1 MARTQETASAPLSVR
16 RIIALCCAGGLLDGF
31 DLLIMGA
38 ALLALVPHYHLSGV
52 ETGVITSLP
61 YIGAAVGALA
71 AGRLNDRFG
80 RRLIYMFDVMLFI
93 VLGVLL
99 ALSQTVW
106 QLAVLRFLIG
116 IAIGF
121 DMPTGSSMIAE
132 FSPRKLRGT
141 FTAMMNT
148 AWLLGGSLGGFVGF
162 VLFRGFGEDAW
173 RWMFAAAVVPAV
185 IILAL
190 RAQLPESPHW
200 LRAAGRTAEAEQVEA
215 RLPTELTS
223 EQAPPGSPRRER
235 ADRGSWREVFV
246 RPHRGRV
253 AFFSVYWLWQALIT
267 AAPFTYTALIFS
279 SLVDLSKPG
288 AILLSATLLLVYVVA
303 SLACQF
309 LVLDR
314 FGRKPLAIGACIIAG
329 MTGIPVALLQH
340 SPVPLVLFFA
350 LSITA
355 SQMVTIP
362 FWPWSVEQLPTRIRA
377 TGQSIGSASNKFGLF
392 LGTMIFPPAVI
403 GAIGWRPMFLGYAI
417 GFLGLALFTALV
429 GKETRGRDLE
439 SLELDDSPVR

>member
-1 MARTQETASAPLSVR
+1 MSQTRQSTASTLSLR
-16 RIIALCCAGGLLDGF
+16 RIVALCCAGGLLDGF

-38 ALLALVPHYHLSGV
+38 ALLALVPHYGLSGSQ
-52 ETGVITSLP
+52 TGLITAVP
-61 YIGAAVGALA
+61 YIGAAIGALV

-80 RRLIYMFDVMLFI
+80 RRLVYLFDVMLFV

-106 QLAVLRFLIG
+106 QLAILRFLIG
-116 IAIGF
+116 VAIGF

-132 FSPRKLRGT
+132 FSPPKLRGR

-162 VLFRGFGEDAW
+162 FLFRAFGEEAW
-173 RWMFAAAVVPAV
+173 RWMFAAGVVPAL

-200 LRAAGRTAEAEQVEA
+200 LRAVGRIEQAAQVEA
-215 RLPTELTS
+215 KLPAEIRAAAAA
-223 EQAPPGSPRRER
+223 APPPS
-235 ADRGSWREVFV
+235 RGSWREVFA
-246 RPHRGRV
+246 RKYRGKV

-279 SLVDLSKPG
+279 SLVELSEPG
-288 AILLSATLLLVYVVA
+288 SILLSATLLLIYVIA

-309 LVLDR
+309 FILDR
-314 FGRKPLAIGACIIAG
+314 HGRKPLAVGACLLAG
-329 MTGIPVALLQH
+329 VTGIPVALLQH
-340 SPVPLVLFFA
+340 DPVPLVIFFA

-377 TGQSIGSASNKFGLF
+377 TGQSIGSAANKFGLF
-392 LGTMIFPPAVI
+392 LGTMLFPPAVI
-403 GAIGWRPMFLGYAI
+403 GAIGWLPMFLGYAV
-417 GFLGLALFTALV
+417 GFFGLAAFTAIV
-429 GKETRGRDLE
+429 GRETRGRDLE
-439 SLELDDSPVR
+439 SLELG